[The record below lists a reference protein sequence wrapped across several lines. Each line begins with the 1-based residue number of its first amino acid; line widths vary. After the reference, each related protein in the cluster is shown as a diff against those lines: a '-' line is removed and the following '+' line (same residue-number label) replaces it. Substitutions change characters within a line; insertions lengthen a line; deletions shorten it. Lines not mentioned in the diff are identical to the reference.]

1 MTLLILEVWPIAF
14 ALHARMVLALEGVA
28 LSPRVSVLA
37 AMAALRLR
45 AVAFDWVVVIG
56 LRRSVA
62 RCLIR

>member
-37 AMAALRLR
+37 AMAALMLR
-45 AVAFDWVVVIG
+45 AVAFD
-56 LRRSVA
+56 
-62 RCLIR
+62 